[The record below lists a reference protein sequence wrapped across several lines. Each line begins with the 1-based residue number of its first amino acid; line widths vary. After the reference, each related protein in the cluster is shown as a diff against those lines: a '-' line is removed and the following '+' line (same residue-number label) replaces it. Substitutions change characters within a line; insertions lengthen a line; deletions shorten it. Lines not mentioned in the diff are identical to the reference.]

1 MVPNKYA
8 TSALPP
14 TTDIPYPGAMRAAA
28 NGSTNGSTDRLATV
42 FETADILGITPDAVR
57 SRLRRGS
64 LKRSPERG
72 EGGEVLVVLPT
83 LRNDDQSVNQS
94 ETVSDQSNDQS
105 ATDRDASP
113 TVLLLERMSSEIDHL
128 REQLDKEREANRE
141 NRRLLAAALERIPA
155 IEAGDEREAPV
166 TTTEGTDIG
175 KASPEQQEPAQRRSW
190 LSRFFFGP

>member
-1 MVPNKYA
+1 
-8 TSALPP
+8 
-14 TTDIPYPGAMRAAA
+14 MRAAA